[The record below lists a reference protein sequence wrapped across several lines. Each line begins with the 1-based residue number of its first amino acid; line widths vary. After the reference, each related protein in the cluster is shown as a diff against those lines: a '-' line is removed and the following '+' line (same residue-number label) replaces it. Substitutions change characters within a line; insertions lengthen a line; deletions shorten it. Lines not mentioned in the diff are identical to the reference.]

1 MKDLILI
8 TSYHPDK
15 QRENILR
22 NLVNDL
28 IKFSKDFDIMVI
40 SHTPIPLDIQNKI
53 NIALFDDKNEL
64 LTDHDL
70 ICKPWFQPTN
80 RRIIS
85 GYLTGKNTH
94 LALWRL
100 FILGFATAKN
110 LGYKKVHQLEYDAS
124 IKDINELKDNSRLLD
139 DYKAVYYLEHEEKT
153 DPIMFGSINSFKVEY
168 IHPTLL
174 NFDGEKIKNMIRNSL
189 SKSPEGMKQDLIHE
203 VGDFYVKDRKIL
215 DTEHNTFAISNSIE
229 SFNPWGVP
237 FYDILKEEIQFV
249 AWNTLKENGVN
260 YQIITN
266 NEKITTIKNL
276 KLNSWSISSLGNIQD
291 INHILILEDNQV
303 RMKIDLSKEEQKT
316 LFKKMSFQE
325 EKKYS

>member
-1 MKDLILI
+1 MKDLLLI

-15 QRENILR
+15 QRENMLR
-22 NLVNDL
+22 DLVNDL
-28 IKFSKDFDIMVI
+28 NKFNKDFDIMVI
-40 SHTPIPLDIQNKI
+40 SHIPIPLDIQNKI

-80 RRIIS
+80 RRIVS

-124 IKDINELKDNSRLLD
+124 IKDISELKDNSKLLD

-153 DPIMFGSINSFKVEY
+153 DPIMFGSINSFKVEH

-174 NFDGEKIKNMIRNSL
+174 NFDAEKIKNMIRKST
-189 SKSPEGMKQDLIHE
+189 SKSPEGMLQDLIHE
-203 VGDFYVKDRKIL
+203 VGDFYVKNRKIL
-215 DTEHNTFAISNSIE
+215 DTEYNTFAKSNIIE

-237 FYDILKEEIQFV
+237 FYDILKDEIQFV
-249 AWNTLKENGVN
+249 AWNTLKEDGVN

-266 NEKITTIKNL
+266 NEKISTIKDL
-276 KLNSWSISSLGNIQD
+276 KITEWSTISLGNIND

-303 RMKIDLSKEEQKT
+303 RIEINLNTSQQKYQ
-316 LFKKMSFQE
+316 FRNFSYQ
-325 EKKYS
+325 EKKIYS